1 MDKSKTI
8 AALLALLFFQACKVT
23 QPARPSEYYDSTEEM
38 PFESTIY
45 VPLNIYKAEL
55 EKSINSQLG
64 EVLFEDSDIAD
75 DGLMLKATRREDI
88 RISMDSQVIS
98 YAVPIDLWI
107 KKDLNIARV
116 VAEGSLELNFQTVYQ
131 IIPDWSLTTK
141 TELTN
146 YKWIEEPTINLG
158 FANLPITSIA
168 DSFLEKS
175 KAQIATAIDEQVA
188 GFLDL
193 RSQME
198 SIWRELHEPVL
209 VSDEYAAW
217 LLLNPKSIGMT
228 PLKTSE
234 SLVQSTVVIHSSPTI
249 SLGKKPTPEAAGA
262 MPDFRYSSG
271 EGDEF
276 LVKIR
281 TEIPFAEAERISK
294 ETMAGE
300 VFDYGKKKV
309 VVEDVEIYG
318 QGNRLVV
325 NTKLSGDYNGNVYFT
340 GKPKYNGR
348 KNQIELEKVDF
359 DFDSKKALLRTASWL
374 FKGAFKK
381 RVQESL
387 NYYLTYN
394 LEDTQ
399 NFIRQEL
406 KDYPLAPGIRLTG
419 DLYELNVSHVY
430 IANKA
435 IRVEIGLQG
444 RLNVEVK
451 SLGF

>member
-1 MDKSKTI
+1 MVKSKIIVATI
-8 AALLALLFFQACKVT
+8 ALLLFQACKST
-23 QPARPSEYYDSTEEM
+23 QPARPLEYYEKTDEKAVV
-38 PFESTIY
+38 STIN

-64 EVLFEDSDIAD
+64 DVLFEDGNLAG
-75 DGLMLKATRREDI
+75 DGLMLRATRHEDI
-88 RISMDSQVIS
+88 RISMDSQMIN

-107 KKDLNIARV
+107 KKDLTIANV
-116 VAEGSLELNFQTVYQ
+116 VAEGSLELTFQTAYQ
-131 IIPDWSLTTK
+131 ILPDWSLTTK
-141 TELTN
+141 TELTD
-146 YKWIEEPTINLG
+146 YHWIEEPMINLG

-168 DSFLEKS
+168 NSFLKKS
-175 KAQIATAIDEQVA
+175 KAEIAAAIDEQVA

-198 SIWRELHEPVL
+198 TVWRELHKPVL
-209 VSDEYAAW
+209 VSEDYAAW
-217 LLLNPKSIGMT
+217 LSLNPQSIGMT
-228 PLKTSE
+228 PLASSE

-249 SLGKKPTPEAAGA
+249 TLGEKPAMTAVGA
-262 MPDFRYSSG
+262 MPDFKYASG

-276 LVKIR
+276 LVNIR
-281 TEIPFAEAERISK
+281 TEIPFAGAERISR
-294 ETMAGE
+294 ETMVGE

-309 VVEDVEIYG
+309 VVEDIEIYG

-340 GKPKYNGR
+340 GKPKYNNR

-359 DFDSKKALLRTASWL
+359 DFNSKKALLKTASWL

-399 NFIRQEL
+399 NYIRQEL
-406 KDYPLAPGIRLTG
+406 KDYPLAPGIRLSG

-430 IANKA
+430 ITNRA